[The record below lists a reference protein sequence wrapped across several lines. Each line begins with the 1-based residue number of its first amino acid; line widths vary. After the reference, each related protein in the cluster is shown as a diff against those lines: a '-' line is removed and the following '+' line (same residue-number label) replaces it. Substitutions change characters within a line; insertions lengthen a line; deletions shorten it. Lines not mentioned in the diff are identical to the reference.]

1 MLNNYNKLGVR
12 KLEVQV
18 DQQEEEQDKL
28 KRFAEI
34 VSVGIYSYLKKTGLL
49 KEKGEIKN
57 ELHER
62 ESST

>member
-1 MLNNYNKLGVR
+1 MSNSNDLKAV
-12 KLEVQV
+12 KPEIQI
-18 DQQEEEQDKL
+18 DKQEKEQDKL
-28 KRFAEI
+28 KRFIEI
-34 VSVGIYSYLKKTGLL
+34 VSVGVYSYLKKTGLL

>member
-1 MLNNYNKLGVR
+1 MLNNFNKLSMT
-12 KLEVQV
+12 KSEVQV
-18 DQQEEEQDKL
+18 DQQEQEQNKL

-62 ESST
+62 ES

>member
-1 MLNNYNKLGVR
+1 MSNSNDLKAV
-12 KLEVQV
+12 KPEIQI
-18 DQQEEEQDKL
+18 DQQEQEQDKL
-28 KRFAEI
+28 KRFIEI
-34 VSVGIYSYLKKTGLL
+34 VSVGVYSYLKKTGLL